1 MRRFNKYTDN
11 DIIGLMGSYD
21 SMYNKQTVFVEKYT
35 ISESKDTYVNKVI
48 VVIDRAGGG
57 MGETVFESTSVKVF
71 SSNGKNQFILTATN
85 NRGQTINVNTDG
97 ENTHVEFFNDDSN
110 KIDDFTTNITPV
122 INNGTLMVIQKLE
135 QL

>member
-1 MRRFNKYTDN
+1 MKRFNQYTDN
-11 DIIGLMGSYD
+11 DIIGLMSSYD
-21 SMYNKQTVFVEKYT
+21 SMYNKRTVYVESYT
-35 ISESKDTYVNKVI
+35 IPENTDTFINKVI

-57 MGETVFESTSVKVF
+57 MGETIFESTSVKVF
-71 SSNGKNQFILTATN
+71 SSNGKNQFILSANN

-97 ENTHVEFFNDDSN
+97 ENTHVEFFNNDSN